1 MTIIGVYFLGVI
13 LCSILLLALII
24 RAEPD
29 VVFLK
34 QAIIVF
40 IFSLLSWLGIIL
52 VIMNC
57 LCDWIDQMNDVVI
70 YTNKKNETH

>member
-40 IFSLLSWLGIIL
+40 LFSLLSWLGIIL

>member
-1 MTIIGVYFLGVI
+1 MAIIGVYLFGVI
-13 LCSILLLALII
+13 LYSILLLALII

-40 IFSLLSWLGIIL
+40 LFSLLSWLGIIL